1 MQNEFI
7 LSALSIISISDAVP
21 ANIQRRQRVL
31 ANDLENVPMHLLVFL
46 LTFVVQNLVNMSGYG
61 NDGTQAL
68 CVLYVA
74 YAVFRCGFSLCYVLA
89 LQPYRTVFFLLSQIT
104 VFVTAGILLKGAW
117 TVDVSNL
124 SFGR

>member
-7 LSALSIISISDAVP
+7 LSALSIISISDVVP

-89 LQPYRTVFFLLSQIT
+89 LQPYRTIFFLLSQIT

>member
-7 LSALSIISISDAVP
+7 LSALSITSISDAVP

>member
-7 LSALSIISISDAVP
+7 LSALSINSISDAVP

>member
-7 LSALSIISISDAVP
+7 LSALSINNISDAVP

>member
-7 LSALSIISISDAVP
+7 LSAISINSISDVVP

-89 LQPYRTVFFLLSQIT
+89 LQPYRTIFFLLSQIT

>member
-7 LSALSIISISDAVP
+7 LSALSITSISDAVP

-89 LQPYRTVFFLLSQIT
+89 LQPYRTIFFLLSQIT